1 VGLLSTR
8 GAAHLQCV
16 NWESKYQHTTV
27 CLVGEGLG
35 ETLSVPSSM
44 RHVTAVTSSAGADSK
59 RLGSMC
65 LYFVVYYISLHCVHA
80 RVCVVYSVYTT

>member
-1 VGLLSTR
+1 MCKLGKQIPAYV
-8 GAAHLQCV
+8 
-16 NWESKYQHTTV
+16 TV

-59 RLGSMC
+59 CLGSMC
-65 LYFVVYYISLHCVHA
+65 LYFVVYLGLYCVHA
-80 RVCVVYSVYTT
+80 HVCV